1 MTSDSAAPSGRPSFD
16 ETEAGNRA
24 HLARFLLTNE
34 FGLLLLIVVFAAV
47 FGVLAQGF
55 LSPFNLFALG
65 RSAAVNIMIG
75 LSMMAVIATGGLN
88 LAVGAIGVCAAM
100 FAGYLIERIGL
111 PWPVAIAGGL
121 AFGAVLGWINGFAV
135 VRSGLHSF
143 IITLATM
150 SIFFGIMVFLTRG
163 EAFRM
168 LPPELSELGRMRVA
182 GFVSPLLIITLVT
195 AIALSWLYRRSV
207 IGREMLAAGARPE
220 AAELS
225 GIRVGRI
232 FVYCHMLSGVLA
244 ALAALMLVARNGA
257 AIPSMAGQLGQDWLL
272 PAFLGPVLGGAAL
285 TGGKVSVLGT
295 VLGAFFVTMLTA
307 GLLLLQVGEFW
318 VQSFLGLML
327 LAAVLLDRLRRS
339 YLTRHNLA

>member
-1 MTSDSAAPSGRPSFD
+1 MTSETTAPSARAAFD
-16 ETEAGNRA
+16 ETEERKGA
-24 HLARFLLTNE
+24 HLTRFLLTNE
-34 FGLLLLIVVFAAV
+34 FGLLLLIVVFGAI
-47 FGVLAQGF
+47 FGVMAQGF
-55 LSPFNLFALG
+55 LSPFNLFTLG
-65 RSAAVNIMIG
+65 RSAAVNITIG

-100 FAGYLIERIGL
+100 VAGYLIERIGL
-111 PWPVAIAGGL
+111 PWPLAIAGALG
-121 AFGAVLGWINGFAV
+121 FGAALGWINGFAV

-150 SIFFGIMVFLTRG
+150 SIFFGVMVFLTRG

-168 LPPELSELGRMRVA
+168 LPPELSELGRARVA

-195 AIALSWLYRRSV
+195 ALGLSWLYRRSV
-207 IGREMLAAGARPE
+207 TGREMLAAGARPE

-232 FVYCHMLSGVLA
+232 FVLCHMLSGALA

-272 PAFLGPVLGGAAL
+272 PAFLGPVLGGAVL
-285 TGGKVSVLGT
+285 NGGKVSVLGC

-339 YLTRHNLA
+339 YFTRRNLA